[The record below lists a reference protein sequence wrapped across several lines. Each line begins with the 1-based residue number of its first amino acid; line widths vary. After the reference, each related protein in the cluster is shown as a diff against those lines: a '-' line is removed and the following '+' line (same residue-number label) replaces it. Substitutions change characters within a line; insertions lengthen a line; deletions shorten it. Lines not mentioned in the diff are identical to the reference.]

1 MRPRILWTLFLLVA
15 LLIAL
20 ITVFLA
26 RFSLTAVE
34 EPGRLET
41 SLADWGKH
49 FLIRRAS
56 RKGISAPPKEKKASI
71 AEGDMLYGIDCSMC
85 HGRDGHGRPILAAG
99 CTLELLT

>member
-1 MRPRILWTLFLLVA
+1 MRPRILWTLFLFVA

-41 SLADWGKH
+41 SIADWGKH

-56 RKGISAPPKEKKASI
+56 RDGTLRRRKRKRRASQKATCFM
-71 AEGDMLYGIDCSMC
+71 E
-85 HGRDGHGRPILAAG
+85 
-99 CTLELLT
+99 